1 MAFSVDG
8 NASKYYMQASPS
20 NDSIVISELGGMIKQ
35 ALRTYNKYQK
45 DMIAQ
50 HNRKL
55 PVKPHV
61 LMVYRT
67 GVSDAEKGRV
77 SGVECKA
84 IMDACAAMPLQDH
97 DDPLIRDR
105 HGKYR

>member
-1 MAFSVDG
+1 
-8 NASKYYMQASPS
+8 MQ
-20 NDSIVISELGGMIKQ
+20 Q
-35 ALRTYNKYQK
+35 ALRAYYKFQK

-77 SGVECKA
+77 SGIECKA
-84 IMDACAAMPLQDH
+84 IIDACAAMPVDER
-97 DDPLIRDR
+97 DDPLIRDQ
-105 HGKYR
+105 HGKYK